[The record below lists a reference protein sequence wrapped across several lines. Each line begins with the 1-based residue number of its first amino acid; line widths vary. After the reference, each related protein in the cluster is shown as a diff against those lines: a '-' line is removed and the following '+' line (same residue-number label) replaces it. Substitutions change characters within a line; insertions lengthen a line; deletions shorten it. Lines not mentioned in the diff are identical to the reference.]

1 MQKSS
6 KRKAMRIPTARAEA
20 EIEIKKSRF
29 IAIAIPA
36 NSLEDVKKAVQQVRS
51 EHPDATHVVHAAVI
65 GKAGTIYS
73 SSDDKEPKNTAGRP
87 ALEVVKGSGITDIAV
102 CIVRYFGGT
111 LLGTGGLVKAYGDSA
126 KEVLK
131 IVPTEELIE
140 KSEYRMILPYNAYT
154 LIKRLLESVEATID
168 EENFDTMIEI
178 SGKLPSSNTSKMKE
192 GTDDIGQGRIA
203 LDINT

>member
-1 MQKSS
+1 MK
-6 KRKAMRIPTARAEA
+6 IPTARAEA

-168 EENFDTMIEI
+168 EEKFDTMIEI
-178 SGKLPSSNTSKMKE
+178 SGKLPSSNASKMKE